1 MIEIRLEICLTDN
14 KVHHWPIKKGAQ
26 VFRAK
31 ITVKPRKGKKL
42 TIDIKK
48 LQPNEVVEPGFH
60 GKTKVY
66 RAIIIESPDGNQQSI
81 ALPNEVEHLDLE
93 GMK

>member
-1 MIEIRLEICLTDN
+1 MRLEICLTNN
-14 KVHHWPIKKGAQ
+14 KVHHWPLKKGAK

-60 GKTKVY
+60 GKTKIY
-66 RAIIIESPDGNQQSI
+66 RAIIIETLDGKQQTI
-81 ALPNEVEHLDLE
+81 ALPNEVEHLDIE
-93 GMK
+93 GEK